1 LGQDEKLLLQTN
13 LASCEAVCTQMQG
26 ELARIKA
33 EYDTLATTLGGAAA
47 AAETAA
53 SSRKSKGRRN

>member
-26 ELARIKA
+26 ELARMHM
-33 EYDTLATTLGGAAA
+33 
-47 AAETAA
+47 
-53 SSRKSKGRRN
+53 